1 MKAEL
6 AGLASPA
13 PSWAQHFRLWEA
25 CLTCHGDITR
35 RHETVILRDMPAED
49 FSLVTVRDMW
59 WWCWIFIRKMSNL
72 TWKWSNI
79 TVEGTSQFSRGRFFE
94 SRCPSDDEF
103 RQVLVSPCEW
113 LVAHEVITTL
123 VTHQR
128 TPEMIECEDFDLSPQ
143 VYLAI
148 MHSLS
153 IIAIPLNVLAVYCIV
168 YKSTRQMGE
177 YKWYLLC
184 YQLTSTLFDFVYM
197 ALTLPVIF
205 FPIPMGYPAAWIA
218 QWLSIGS
225 RISVVLVV
233 PLFASLSATIL
244 NLFIYRC
251 HLITPPHHIL
261 KLSKHGECILF
272 AKLQQTQVSD
282 NPDGFLPLIFKSTMH
297 VFIFCSPE
305 KDAKMQ
311 KKTPLLQWWLFICS
325 MLPSLLGVVR
335 HYVC

>member
-1 MKAEL
+1 
-6 AGLASPA
+6 
-13 PSWAQHFRLWEA
+13 
-25 CLTCHGDITR
+25 
-35 RHETVILRDMPAED
+35 
-49 FSLVTVRDMW
+49 
-59 WWCWIFIRKMSNL
+59 
-72 TWKWSNI
+72 
-79 TVEGTSQFSRGRFFE
+79 
-94 SRCPSDDEF
+94 
-103 RQVLVSPCEW
+103 
-113 LVAHEVITTL
+113 
-123 VTHQR
+123 
-128 TPEMIECEDFDLSPQ
+128 MIECEDFDLSPQ

-261 KLSKHGECILF
+261 KLSKHGHIYICVTTVVVFFTGASIGILNIATDQEEAKRWVLESILKNKACATFHKNSASLQGALKKVWKEIEEDPLRAAVDAFPERLKACIRVKGGHF
-272 AKLQQTQVSD
+272 E
-282 NPDGFLPLIFKSTMH
+282 N
-297 VFIFCSPE
+297 
-305 KDAKMQ
+305 
-311 KKTPLLQWWLFICS
+311 
-325 MLPSLLGVVR
+325 
-335 HYVC
+335 